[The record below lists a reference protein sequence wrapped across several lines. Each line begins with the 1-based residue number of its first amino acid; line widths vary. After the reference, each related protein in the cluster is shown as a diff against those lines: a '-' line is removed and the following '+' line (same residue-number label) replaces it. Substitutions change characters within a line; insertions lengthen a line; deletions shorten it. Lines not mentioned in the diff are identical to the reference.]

1 MYLTTIYR
9 GENVSPISILT
20 SEIVAF
26 VCVFILALIVIW
38 DAFWLTKQRNDVPT
52 LGELPNLSFAWAS
65 EGVHEV
71 ARQWGNLFSMAA
83 MMALPWALLSASN
96 TPVLYAILWD
106 VFLGLHL
113 VSLLVPKR
121 YAVTPTHL
129 FADGQRYEWSRL
141 KMPKKQPKSRI
152 MLLRMGWGP
161 FAPLPLGGQYHDL
174 EIAKQR
180 IRIFKDVQIDVENE

>member
-1 MYLTTIYR
+1 
-9 GENVSPISILT
+9 
-20 SEIVAF
+20 
-26 VCVFILALIVIW
+26 
-38 DAFWLTKQRNDVPT
+38 
-52 LGELPNLSFAWAS
+52 
-65 EGVHEV
+65 
-71 ARQWGNLFSMAA
+71 
-83 MMALPWALLSASN
+83 LSASN
-96 TPVLYAILWD
+96 TPILYAILWD

-141 KMPKKQPKSRI
+141 KMPTKQPKSRI